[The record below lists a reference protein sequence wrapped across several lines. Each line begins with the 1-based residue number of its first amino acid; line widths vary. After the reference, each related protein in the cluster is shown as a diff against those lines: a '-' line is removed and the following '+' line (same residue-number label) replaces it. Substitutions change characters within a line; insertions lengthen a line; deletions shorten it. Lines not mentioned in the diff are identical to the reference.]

1 MLFIWS
7 LYALSGA
14 GLIAPLP
21 LRPALFIITFIYLL
35 RGVAGPFALRD
46 TGRSQRFIVVS
57 SLICL
62 GFGLVHLLGMTQRWG
77 RWRNALFLQD
87 GNKRLRGGAAVSA
100 FALQPHRLPHRHG
113 VGQCHFST
121 ADSHAQWRPAAAW
134 RAARAARSDDGA
146 QRVGLHRHLRPKS
159 QLRAVAIDKLARGEV
174 AAQQSQR
181 QMLPLRQRQ
190 RPMPR
195 RQGCPAPTISSSV
208 SLNNAAAS
216 TSADCAISK
225 AIPRSSRSC
234 ASSVSP
240 ALAPSPQYSG

>member
-21 LRPALFIITFIYLL
+21 LLRPALFIITFIYLL

-113 VGQCHFST
+113 VGQCHFFQLPILT
-121 ADSHAQWRPAAAW
+121 RNGGRQQRGELPAPHDL
-134 RAARAARSDDGA
+134 DDGA

-195 RQGCPAPTISSSV
+195 RRDARHRPSAPA
-208 SLNNAAAS
+208 
-216 TSADCAISK
+216 
-225 AIPRSSRSC
+225 SR
-234 ASSVSP
+234 
-240 ALAPSPQYSG
+240 

>member
-21 LRPALFIITFIYLL
+21 LLRPALFIITFIYLL

-113 VGQCHFST
+113 VGQCHFFNCRFSRAMAAGSSVASCPRRTISTMAPSALAST
-121 ADSHAQWRPAAAW
+121 ATCGRNP
-134 RAARAARSDDGA
+134 
-146 QRVGLHRHLRPKS
+146 
-159 QLRAVAIDKLARGEV
+159 
-174 AAQQSQR
+174 
-181 QMLPLRQRQ
+181 
-190 RPMPR
+190 
-195 RQGCPAPTISSSV
+195 
-208 SLNNAAAS
+208 
-216 TSADCAISK
+216 
-225 AIPRSSRSC
+225 SC
-234 ASSVSP
+234 V
-240 ALAPSPQYSG
+240 Q